1 MYLAT
6 TIGVVAGLALIVS
19 AGTPYQDLLIDPA
32 QLLFVIGG
40 GLVATLVAHPL
51 AMAAKFPKLLLR
63 GLFAGSPDIRAL
75 IERIVAFSEIG
86 RREGILALETE
97 LNEHDD
103 PFLAAGTRLAVDGTE
118 PDLIMDILETEVQF
132 IKERHVHHARV
143 VTSFGQGCV
152 LFGGIAALMTITLQ
166 GGSGMAG
173 SALLHGTGLPLLYGL
188 LVYGLMGALAQR
200 LRVAS
205 AEEVLHKRMV
215 IEGIMSIQSGD
226 NPRIV
231 EHKLSVFVEP
241 AMRPRGDRPSVEPGP
256 PPPVDENLV
265 QQAQAV
271 AAEKRRSHDDPPR
284 FEFEDIPKLSDKS
297 IQAALRAIDQ
307 KDLVVGL
314 KGASR
319 EVHDKAL
326 GNMSSRVRHFI
337 EEEIGFLKV
346 EVADIVETQSRIGA
360 HIRRLAKEEKLE
372 LPEGMNA

>member
-1 MYLAT
+1 MHLAT
-6 TIGVVAGLALIVS
+6 IIGVIAGLALIVS

-32 QLLFVIGG
+32 RLLFVIGG

-63 GLFAGSPDIRAL
+63 GLFAGSPDVRGL
-75 IERIVAFSEIG
+75 VERIVAFSEIG
-86 RREGILALETE
+86 RREGILALEVE
-97 LNEHDD
+97 LNDQDD

-118 PDLIMDILETEVQF
+118 PDLIMDILETELSF
-132 IKERHVHHARV
+132 IEERHVHHARV

-231 EHKLSVFVEP
+231 EHKLSVFLEP
-241 AMRPRGDRPSVEPGP
+241 QMRPRGEPGP
-256 PPPVDENLV
+256 QPPPAAPDVDDDLIKEVRRLC
-265 QQAQAV
+265 AERR
-271 AAEKRRSHDDPPR
+271 AALSEAPSL
-284 FEFEDIPKLSDKS
+284 EFDEILTLSDRD
-297 IQAALRAIDQ
+297 IQVALRAIDQ
-307 KDLVVGL
+307 RDLVVGL
-314 KGASR
+314 KGAV
-319 EVHDKAL
+319 EQVLEKFL
-326 GNMSSRVRHFI
+326 GNMSGRVRAFI
-337 EEEIGFLKV
+337 QAEIGFLDV
-346 EVADIVETQSRIGA
+346 EADKIAETQIRIMQQLD
-360 HIRRLAKEEKLE
+360 HLARQKKIS
-372 LPEGMNA
+372 LPEDDG